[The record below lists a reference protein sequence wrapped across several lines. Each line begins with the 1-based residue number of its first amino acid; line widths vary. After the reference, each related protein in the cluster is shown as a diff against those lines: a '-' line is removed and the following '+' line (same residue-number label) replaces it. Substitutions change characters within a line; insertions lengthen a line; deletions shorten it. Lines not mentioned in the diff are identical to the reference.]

1 MVDIH
6 THIMPNIDD
15 GAESINETYEMLKM
29 EIEQGVTDVILT
41 PHAINIPKKRKEYDE
56 YLNGFKTVQNIISS
70 NDLNINV
77 YLGCEIFILDTTYD
91 DLINKRI
98 HTIENSKNILVE
110 LPLTEIMTFK
120 QIENA
125 LYNLSLRYKVILA
138 HAERYHYLRIEDIFK
153 LSKYADIQV
162 NAGSILGVEGDYV
175 KKRSFQLLKNK
186 IPSYVASDCH
196 STRTRRPNLKEARVI
211 VEKKYGKEYSDL
223 VFDINPNKLIKDITG
238 VWVK

>member
-15 GAESINETYEMLKM
+15 GPETIEETYEMLKM

-41 PHAINIPKKRKEYDE
+41 PHAINIPKKRIEFED
-56 YLNGFKTVQNIISS
+56 YLKSFKVVQNIIST
-70 NDLNINV
+70 NDLNINI

-91 DLINKRI
+91 DLISKRI

-110 LPLTEIMTFK
+110 LPLTEIMNFK
-120 QIENA
+120 QIENT
-125 LYNLSLRYKVILA
+125 LYNLSLRYNVILA

-162 NAGSILGVEGDYV
+162 NSGSILGIDGDYI
-175 KKRSFQLLKNK
+175 KRRAFQLLKNK
-186 IPSYVASDCH
+186 IASYVASDCH
-196 STRTRRPNLKEARVI
+196 SIRSRRPNLKEARVI
-211 VEKKYGKEYSDL
+211 VEKKYGKDYSDL
-223 VFDINPNKLIKDITG
+223 IFDINPNKLIKDLTD